1 MFIGGFFLLFVAIAP
16 AHEAALPFLVAGG
29 LCGGFAQMVYN
40 INQISYRQAICPPRM
55 QGRMNATVRFLVWGT
70 MPVGSIIGGVIGST
84 IGVHETIW
92 IAAIL
97 GFTPA
102 IFPFL
107 SPVRKL
113 RTMPAPVTD
122 ADEDTTAAT
131 A

>member
-1 MFIGGFFLLFVAIAP
+1 
-16 AHEAALPFLVAGG
+16 
-29 LCGGFAQMVYN
+29 MVYN
-40 INQISYRQAICPPRM
+40 INQVSYRQAICPPRM

-70 MPVGSIIGGVIGST
+70 MPIGSIIGGVIAST

-92 IAAIL
+92 IAGVL

-107 SPVRKL
+107 SPVRRL
-113 RTMPAPVTD
+113 RVMPAPVG
-122 ADEDTTAAT
+122 DEEAVAASP